1 MIITAKIGHVQHR
14 GGGGVGVE
22 RPTYGYKRYSLIAGP
37 HITLLTSYEA
47 FEGFSPLGRLLNATA
62 LK

>member
-22 RPTYGYKRYSLIAGP
+22 RPTYGY
-37 HITLLTSYEA
+37 ITLLTSDKA